1 MPRAEKEESSSI
13 NQLFPVFLKLE
24 QLHVLIVGGGN
35 IGLEKI
41 TAVLKNS
48 PKTRV
53 TLVARKIAPE
63 IQVLKKQNPQLT
75 LIEKAVEVSDL
86 ENKDLIIAATGDRSV
101 SEWIQAESKKRKILI
116 NVADTPDLCDFYLG
130 SIVQKGDLK
139 IAISTNGKSPTLAKR
154 LKEVFNE
161 ALPDDTQISI
171 EQLNQFRNHLKGD
184 FAQKVKQL
192 NEVTAL
198 LIAEKE
204 KNKQENAKPIIKAV
218 VYIALI
224 IGLIALGH
232 FLKF

>member
-1 MPRAEKEESSSI
+1 MPEADKSGSNT

-35 IGLEKI
+35 IGLENF

-48 PKTRV
+48 PRTQV
-53 TLVARKIAPE
+53 TLVARKILPE
-63 IQVLKKQNPQLT
+63 IQAFKTNSPQLI
-75 LIEKAVEVSDL
+75 LIERAVEEADL

-161 ALPDDTQISI
+161 ALPNDTQLSI
-171 EQLNQFRNHLKGD
+171 EQLNQFRNQLKGD
-184 FAQKVKQL
+184 FAEKVKQL

-198 LIAEKE
+198 LIDKKE
-204 KNKQENAKPIIKAV
+204 GNKQRGIKPIIKVA
-218 VYIALI
+218 VYIVLI
-224 IGLIALGH
+224 IALIALGH